1 MGGSNCI
8 AALDLYKME
17 TLILNLELLFNVH
30 IPKVEKL
37 NSFPLFTYHVCVWGG
52 ENMYAHGCT
61 WVCIYKPEVDMVSS
75 SVGYS
80 GRLSCSGNSLFLAA
94 KSWDDGQVATPT
106 WLLPCFQRSEC
117 WTSFLWGEHFMHKP
131 SPHPSLTVSTH
142 KMLQKLSSPCFSH
155 QLLLPPELQ
164 PAELPHTHLSSACAW
179 PPPLS

>member
-37 NSFPLFTYHVCVWGG
+37 NSFPLITYHVCVWGG

-61 WVCIYKPEVDMVSS
+61 WVCICKPEVDMVSS

-94 KSWDDGQVATPT
+94 KSWDDGQVAAPT

-117 WTSFLWGEHFMHKP
+117 WSSCLWGEHFMHKP

-142 KMLQKLSSPCFSH
+142 KMLQKLSSLS
-155 QLLLPPELQ
+155 LPPATSASRA
-164 PAELPHTHLSSACAW
+164 PAC
-179 PPPLS
+179 